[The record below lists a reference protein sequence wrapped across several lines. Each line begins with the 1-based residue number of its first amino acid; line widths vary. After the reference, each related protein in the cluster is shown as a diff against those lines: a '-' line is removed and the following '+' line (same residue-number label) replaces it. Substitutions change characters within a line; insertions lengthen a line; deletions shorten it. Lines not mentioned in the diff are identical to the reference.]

1 MQVRQTILTNGGS
14 RAVVINE
21 QGGLVW
27 ANLYVNARDGIAN
40 ASITPLRWSGRTVK
54 GATRWAAA
62 QLAK

>member
-21 QGGLVW
+21 QDGLVW

-54 GATRWAAA
+54 GAQRWAFV